1 MVKHLGPCTNVGSL
15 MHKGG
20 GNGLKGAGKQMQ
32 QNNASLTIKNKA
44 VLQYP
49 SRHRDGY
56 KHSLNVI

>member
-20 GNGLKGAGKQMQ
+20 ENGLKGARKQMQ
-32 QNNASLTIKNKA
+32 QNNASLTIEKA
-44 VLQYP
+44 VIQFP

-56 KHSLNVI
+56 KHLLNVI